1 MSAGLLRDHGH
12 VGTIRRTQR
21 GQTEDPA
28 AEALPAFAPAP
39 VALPPDLRLST
50 LRIDERE
57 LVVLSWQHQ
66 GDAVT
71 RAPLSSVE
79 REVLQLLLDGR
90 SNADIARIRKRSLGT
105 VKKQVRAALQKL
117 GVSSRSE
124 LTAKLFGAAERLS
137 SPRDR
142 SPTSRG

>member
-1 MSAGLLRDHGH
+1 M
-12 VGTIRRTQR
+12 
-21 GQTEDPA
+21 
-28 AEALPAFAPAP
+28 EAITFAPAP
-39 VALPPDLRLST
+39 VPVPPDLRLST
-50 LRIDERE
+50 LRLDERE
-57 LVVLSWQHQ
+57 LVVLSWEHR
-66 GDAVT
+66 GDPLGG
-71 RAPLSSVE
+71 APLSSVE

-124 LTAKLFGAAERLS
+124 LTAKLYGAAERIS
-137 SPRDR
+137 SPPDR